1 MTDAGASSQRPRAT
15 EAVVQAQSSGSTTS
29 RRSRYLQVIIFDPT
43 REIARYAEMILAPA
57 GYEIC
62 SVGLLRSLHALLAAS
77 PPEDVLIARVS
88 RDEDG
93 VKIAE
98 CLHNPRFLGATFLM
112 VDHPDLLG
120 LEQRLRLP
128 RAESHLF
135 STGAVEEVLNRL
147 ATNGPPAPPARMP
160 SRRDRATFHGLVG
173 RSKQMLDVFARI
185 EKAAVGDANVCIWG
199 ESGTG
204 KELIARAIHAIS
216 DRRNGPLITFDCTAV
231 PEGLAESQ
239 LFGHVRGAFTGA
251 IENREGVFSLA
262 DKGTLFID
270 ELCELSPPLQAK
282 LLRVIQSR
290 EFVKVGGTKP
300 IRTNIRLV
308 TATNKDPK
316 KAADAGTFRADDRG
330 AIVQVVIRVPPLRE
344 RREDI
349 PMLVEHFVA
358 RYSAA
363 YKKPVRGVERSAVE
377 RIIHMPWPGNVRQL
391 ENFLAQAVVL
401 VEGDMLTE
409 RDLFVEDAPTFTSI
423 PARTLQLEPDLPL
436 REVERRY
443 ILRTLQRAQGNR
455 TEAAKL
461 LGISRRA
468 LQRKLKAYAL
478 GSQEVPG
485 AEAAP
490 LIERF
495 TERAQRVVILAREEA
510 GRFRHDFVGTEHV
523 LLGLLREGEG
533 IATAAL
539 QRLGVRPETV
549 KAEVERALAGFPE
562 TLTFG
567 GLPFTPQAKRI
578 LELSIEEARQL
589 GHKCIDTEHLLLGLM
604 KEGRSI
610 AAKILESLGARLDEV
625 RRETLALH
633 QRPSDDTPPPG
644 TEPPPG
650 TAPSPVRGRP
660 RGGPLLSSALHFEPD
675 QLRGVERRTRG
686 G

>member
-1 MTDAGASSQRPRAT
+1 MQ
-15 EAVVQAQSSGSTTS
+15 
-29 RRSRYLQVIIFDPT
+29 LIILDPT
-43 REIARYAEMILAPA
+43 REIARCAEAIFAPA
-57 GYEIC
+57 GNEII
-62 SVGLLRSLHALLAAS
+62 SVGLLKSLPALLAAGT
-77 PPEDVLIARVS
+77 PEDVLIARVS

-98 CLHNPRFLGATFLM
+98 CLNNSRFPGATFLM
-112 VDHPDLLG
+112 VDHPDQLG

-135 STGAVEEVLNRL
+135 STPALEDVLKRL

-173 RSKQMLDVFARI
+173 RSKQILDVFARI
-185 EKAAVGDANVCIWG
+185 EKAAAGDANVCIWG

-251 IENREGVFSLA
+251 IENREGVFSQA
-262 DKGTLFID
+262 DNGTLFID

-316 KAADAGTFRADDRG
+316 KAADAGTFRSDLYYRVA
-330 AIVQVVIRVPPLRE
+330 VVVIRVPPLRE

-349 PMLVEHFVA
+349 PMLVEHFLA

-363 YKKPVRGVERSAVE
+363 YKKPVRGVQPSAMERMMAL
-377 RIIHMPWPGNVRQL
+377 PWPGNVRQL

-401 VEGDMLTE
+401 AEGDMLTE
-409 RDLFVEDAPTFTSI
+409 RDLFIEDVPTFTSI
-423 PARTLQLEPDLPL
+423 PAHTLQLEPDLQL

-461 LGISRRA
+461 LGISVRC
-468 LQRKLKAYAL
+468 LQYKLKAYAQA
-478 GSQEVPG
+478 GDTPIPAPDRAAATD
-485 AEAAP
+485 AEALAP
-490 LIERF
+490 PSIRS
-495 TERAQRVVILAREEA
+495 QILA
-510 GRFRHDFVGTEHV
+510 V
-523 LLGLLREGEG
+523 
-533 IATAAL
+533 
-539 QRLGVRPETV
+539 
-549 KAEVERALAGFPE
+549 
-562 TLTFG
+562 
-567 GLPFTPQAKRI
+567 
-578 LELSIEEARQL
+578 
-589 GHKCIDTEHLLLGLM
+589 
-604 KEGRSI
+604 
-610 AAKILESLGARLDEV
+610 
-625 RRETLALH
+625 
-633 QRPSDDTPPPG
+633 
-644 TEPPPG
+644 
-650 TAPSPVRGRP
+650 
-660 RGGPLLSSALHFEPD
+660 
-675 QLRGVERRTRG
+675 
-686 G
+686 

>member
-160 SRRDRATFHGLVG
+160 SRRDRVTFHGLVG
-173 RSKQMLDVFARI
+173 RSKQMLDVFARV

-251 IENREGVFSLA
+251 VENREGVFSLA

-270 ELCELSPPLQAK
+270 ELCELSWPLQAK
-282 LLRVIQSR
+282 LVRVIRSR
-290 EFVKVGGTKP
+290 EFVKVGGTER
-300 IRTNIRLV
+300 IQTNCRLV

-316 KAADAGTFRADDRG
+316 KAADAGMFRSDLYYRVA
-330 AIVQVVIRVPPLRE
+330 VVVIRVPPLRE

-363 YKKPVRGVERSAVE
+363 YRKPMRGVQPSAMERMMAL
-377 RIIHMPWPGNVRQL
+377 PWPGNVRQL
-391 ENFLAQAVVL
+391 ENFVAQAIVL
-401 VEGDMLTE
+401 AEGDMLTE
-409 RDLFVEDAPTFTSI
+409 RDLFVTDVPTLTSI
-423 PARTLQLEPDLPL
+423 PPDTLQLEPDLPL
-436 REVERRY
+436 RELERRY

-468 LQRKLKAYAL
+468 LQYKLGTYAK
-478 GSQEVPG
+478 EVPG
-485 AEAAP
+485 AEATSV
-490 LIERF
+490 IERF
-495 TERAQRVVILAREEA
+495 TERARRVIVLARQAA
-510 GRFRHDFVGTEHV
+510 GLFRHDFVGTEHL

-539 QRLGVRPETV
+539 QRLGVRLDTV
-549 KAEVERALAGFPE
+549 NAEVERALAGFPK
-562 TLTFG
+562 TLTIG
-567 GLPFTPQAKRI
+567 EVPFTPQAKRI
-578 LELSIEEARQL
+578 LELSIKEARRL
-589 GHKCIDTEHLLLGLM
+589 GHKYIGTEHLLLGLM
-604 KEGRSI
+604 KEGQSI

-675 QLRGVERRTRG
+675 QLRGVERRTHG